1 MRYGKSN
8 MLILNS
14 GGTFNKRYNSI
25 NGELEVPYDNYAIEK
40 ILDNFN
46 CDYNLAGVVY
56 KDSLDMD
63 LNDRKILANI
73 IMESKDDIFIIIH
86 GTDTISTTA
95 EFLDEVFD
103 NRKII
108 ITGAMKPF
116 EIDNIEATLNLGMAL
131 GFSNSVVDNGVYI
144 CMSGFIKPW
153 SEVEKNIKLGK
164 FSVVK

>member
-1 MRYGKSN
+1 

-40 ILDNFN
+40 ILDSFN

-63 LNDRKILANI
+63 LNDRKMLANI

-86 GTDTISTTA
+86 GTDTMKLTA
-95 EFLDEVFD
+95 EFLSEIFD
-103 NRKII
+103 DKKII
-108 ITGAMKPF
+108 LVGAMSPF
-116 EIDNIEATLNLGMAL
+116 EIDEIESSLNLGIAI
-131 GFSNSVVDNGVYI
+131 GFSKSVPDNGVYI
-144 CMSGFIKPW
+144 CMNGHVEFWDKI
-153 SEVEKNIKLGK
+153 EKNLTKGK
-164 FSVVK
+164 FEVVE